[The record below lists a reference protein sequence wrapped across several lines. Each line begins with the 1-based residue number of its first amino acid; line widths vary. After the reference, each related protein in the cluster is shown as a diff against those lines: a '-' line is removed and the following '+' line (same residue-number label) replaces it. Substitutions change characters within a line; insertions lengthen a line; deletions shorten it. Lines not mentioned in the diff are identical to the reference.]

1 MYKWSP
7 LNGKYCININDNKN
21 FNMIILGTSGSG
33 KSFLAKK
40 ILEVGKLNYT
50 IFDVHGE
57 YDIEGIKRLDASK
70 ISINPLSLLGQ
81 SPRERSLEVAYV
93 LKSLFNLGNI
103 QTIDLS
109 NLIFEAYQEKGIY
122 EEDDTT
128 WILDPPNFRDILVL
142 LNRKK
147 TLATN
152 AQEINKYQSIE
163 PYLSF
168 ITNKIFMYNSI
179 NISEIINNPVIIDFS
194 KIPTLEIR
202 YILIDTILRSI
213 LSYMYVS
220 GQSKL
225 RKMIVIDEA
234 HFVLSKESGLQL
246 MEKLFAEGRKFGFGF
261 ILISQT
267 SEYVKKLIPN
277 SAYIFVLNMIEPGEL
292 EYISKLLGG
301 SDMDIYKAIYNSLL
315 RLPKGLIITR
325 DILQDEIVLVR
336 SS

>member
-1 MYKWSP
+1 
-7 LNGKYCININDNKN
+7 
-21 FNMIILGTSGSG
+21 
-33 KSFLAKK
+33 
-40 ILEVGKLNYT
+40 
-50 IFDVHGE
+50 
-57 YDIEGIKRLDASK
+57 
-70 ISINPLSLLGQ
+70 
-81 SPRERSLEVAYV
+81 
-93 LKSLFNLGNI
+93 
-103 QTIDLS
+103 
-109 NLIFEAYQEKGIY
+109 
-122 EEDDTT
+122 
-128 WILDPPNFRDILVL
+128 
-142 LNRKK
+142 
-147 TLATN
+147 
-152 AQEINKYQSIE
+152 
-163 PYLSF
+163 
-168 ITNKIFMYNSI
+168 YNSI